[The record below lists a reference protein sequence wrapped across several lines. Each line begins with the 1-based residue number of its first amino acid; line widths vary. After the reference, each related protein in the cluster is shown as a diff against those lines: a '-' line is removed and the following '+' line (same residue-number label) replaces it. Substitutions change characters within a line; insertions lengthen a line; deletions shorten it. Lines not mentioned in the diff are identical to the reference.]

1 VKHRLANR
9 LDRHRG
15 TASTTPRDPDQP
27 QNLPTELPQAAEA
40 PSPRPSSDTAAVD
53 DTAGPVKTLTHDT
66 VESAAH
72 ETGATGENDTPQR
85 SIRRWQQALVFVVLP
100 ALAVLLA
107 GGASY
112 LKWVQGRSQ
121 TAAAAVAAQSVASAA
136 DATVAMLSYKPDTV
150 AKDLNSARERLTGA
164 FKDSYTSLTRDVV
177 IPGSQQKQI
186 SATATVPAAASV
198 STTEN
203 HSVVLI
209 FVNQTVIVGHDA
221 PSDTASTVRVT
232 LDRVD
237 GRWLISGFEPI

>member
-15 TASTTPRDPDQP
+15 TASTTPRDPDQS
-27 QNLPTELPQAAEA
+27 QNPPTELLPAAEA
-40 PSPRPSSDTAAVD
+40 PSPGPSSDTAAVD
-53 DTAGPVKTLTHDT
+53 DTAGAVKTLTHDT
-66 VESAAH
+66 VECAVH
-72 ETGATGENDTPQR
+72 ETDTPDGNDTPQR
-85 SIRRWQQALVFVVLP
+85 SIRRWQQALAFVVLP

-107 GGASY
+107 SGAGY

-121 TAAAAVAAQSVASAA
+121 TAAAAAQAVASASE
-136 DATVAMLSYKPDTV
+136 ATVAMLSYKPDTV
-150 AKDLNSARERLTGA
+150 AKDLNGARERLTGA

-198 STTEN
+198 SATEN
-203 HSVVLI
+203 HSVVLV

-232 LDRVD
+232 LDRVG